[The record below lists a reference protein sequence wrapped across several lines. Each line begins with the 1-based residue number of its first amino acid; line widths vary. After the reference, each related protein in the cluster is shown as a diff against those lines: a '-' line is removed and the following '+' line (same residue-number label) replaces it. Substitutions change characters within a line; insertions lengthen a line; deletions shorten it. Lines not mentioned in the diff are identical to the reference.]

1 MKRYEK
7 IARDAVII
15 YSFAAPMVAI
25 LGMIAFWIGCFF
37 MMTY

>member
-7 IARDAVII
+7 IARDAVLVA
-15 YSFAAPMVAI
+15 SFVTPVLAI